1 MWFALLALVGQ
12 LSAPAFSVIV
22 LSATSA
28 EARGQ
33 LTCTCGDDGGHQ
45 CPMHHRATT
54 PNPCSCRSTADP
66 SAGLTLIISQT
77 ATMTAAP
84 AVARLMPLT
93 DFAASDF
100 VFVLQSGLHPEAP
113 PPRS

>member
-1 MWFALLALVGQ
+1 LWFALLALVGQ

-33 LTCTCGDDGGHQ
+33 LTCTCGHDGGHQ